1 MYVRMKDLSFFKK
14 ETKLCVIEFYL
25 ITHQMFC
32 LKDWFT
38 VYVRKVQDNILNVNY
53 LRKLKTRTDMYLVLQ
68 CSFSFLT
75 LSLKKVYFA
84 NDYIPFYPVVYV
96 IHVHIR

>member
-25 ITHQMFC
+25 IIHQIYC

-38 VYVRKVQDNILNVNY
+38 VYVRKVQDNILNV
-53 LRKLKTRTDMYLVLQ
+53 
-68 CSFSFLT
+68 
-75 LSLKKVYFA
+75 SLLEKV
-84 NDYIPFYPVVYV
+84 
-96 IHVHIR
+96 